1 MRASSLDHLVVVAPT
16 LAAGALYIAQRLGLE
31 MQPGGQHPRMGTHN
45 LLLRLGDAYLEVIAP
60 APDAAPPARPRWFGL
75 DDLGPQTSPYLAH
88 WVVRT
93 QGLERADD
101 GLTQTFG
108 AIERMSRGTLS
119 WQISIRPDGHL
130 PQGGTLPSLI
140 DWGDAEHPA
149 LKLAE
154 TGCRLQR
161 LEIGHPD
168 PPLIERQLNA
178 IGFSGPVVV
187 IAGEHPVLRAH
198 IDTPAGLKTL
208 C

>member
-1 MRASSLDHLVVVAPT
+1 M
-16 LAAGALYIAQRLGLE
+16 
-31 MQPGGQHPRMGTHN
+31 
-45 LLLRLGDAYLEVIAP
+45 
-60 APDAAPPARPRWFGL
+60 
-75 DDLGPQTSPYLAH
+75 
-88 WVVRT
+88 
-93 QGLERADD
+93 
-101 GLTQTFG
+101 
-108 AIERMSRGTLS
+108 LS